1 MLLSTV
7 VRIRRIVRAAVRHLQ
22 VQLEGIEEGIDKVE
36 EARGCGYK
44 GTARP
49 LPEANYKGTMN
60 RSNPAVPSVRKKNI
74 DDRADNR
81 AAAPLLPVQ
90 YPSHVMRT
98 TLTKLTEKRKTKW
111 TMSQTYPIWRLAHL
125 TLKKRQMSSKVAR
138 KEDDEELR
146 KELEL
151 KKRKRL

>member
-1 MLLSTV
+1 MTV
-7 VRIRRIVRAAVRHLQ
+7 PTI
-22 VQLEGIEEGIDKVE
+22 G
-36 EARGCGYK
+36 
-44 GTARP
+44 
-49 LPEANYKGTMN
+49 
-60 RSNPAVPSVRKKNI
+60 
-74 DDRADNR
+74 

-125 TLKKRQMSSKVAR
+125 TLKKRSRCSKVAR

-151 KKRKRL
+151 KTERGYEDEVDQMAAKRRR